1 MSAGLNI
8 GKQETEGFD
17 VTFNYR
23 LPETDFGTFSFTL
36 DNVYMVTDQ
45 SDNDVDGDIDA
56 DDGGSIVGEYFDRS
70 NNWRVRSNLSSR
82 WEMGDFGATW
92 NVRYYSRQE
101 EDCQFMVDYGFA
113 DLCSD
118 PDRVDPATGD
128 AAAQNVLGGTT
139 YHDVS
144 GYWNA
149 PWNARITLGI
159 NNIGD
164 KNPPVSFTTFANS
177 FDPQYEVPG
186 RFYYLQY
193 NQRF

>member
-1 MSAGLNI
+1 M
-8 GKQETEGFD
+8 
-17 VTFNYR
+17 
-23 LPETDFGTFSFTL
+23 
-36 DNVYMVTDQ
+36 
-45 SDNDVDGDIDA
+45 
-56 DDGGSIVGEYFDRS
+56 
-70 NNWRVRSNLSSR
+70 
-82 WEMGDFGATW
+82 
-92 NVRYYSRQE
+92 
-101 EDCQFMVDYGFA
+101 
-113 DLCSD
+113 
-118 PDRVDPATGD
+118 
-128 AAAQNVLGGTT
+128 LGGTT